1 LVASGKSKAVRT
13 TDLPAVHPHLHR
25 VTLPDLSRLTVAELL
40 ALYTGV
46 LDELRARGT
55 VRSSNKPIGDYAELL
70 FCQAF
75 GWSRE
80 GNSKKGHDA
89 VDVSGIRYQIKSRR
103 PTVHNASRQV
113 SALQKLDEGRFEVLA
128 GVVFNEDFTVH
139 RAALVP
145 HGTVLERAKF
155 VDGWGWRFQLHDSL
169 WAIPRVR
176 DVTEELRAAQR

>member
-1 LVASGKSKAVRT
+1 M
-13 TDLPAVHPHLHR
+13 P
-25 VTLPDLSRLTVAELL
+25 LPDLSDLTVPELL

-55 VRSSNKPIGDYAELL
+55 VRSSNNPVGDYAELL
-70 FCQAF
+70 FCHAF

-89 VDVSGIRYQIKSRR
+89 VDASGIRYQIKSRR

-113 SALQKLDEGRFEVLA
+113 SALQKIDEGRFEVLA

-155 VDGWGWRFQLHDSL
+155 VDGWGWRFHLQDSL
-169 WAIPRVR
+169 WAIPGVR
-176 DVTEELRAAQR
+176 DVTEELRAARR